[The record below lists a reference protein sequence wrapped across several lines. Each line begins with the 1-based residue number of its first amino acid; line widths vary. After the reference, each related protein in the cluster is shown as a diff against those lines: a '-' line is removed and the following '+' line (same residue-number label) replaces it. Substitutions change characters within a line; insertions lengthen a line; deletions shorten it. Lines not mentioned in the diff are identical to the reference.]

1 MGTLQREALDA
12 IRELAGDNTDLLQQI
27 VALYLDSTPGLLEQ
41 MKSGF
46 ANGDLTTIRNA
57 AHTLKSSSANLGA
70 TELSKMCSQLE
81 AAARA
86 GAIGPETPSA
96 QAIESEYEGVKSAL
110 LAEIA

>member
-1 MGTLQREALDA
+1 MSTLQREALDA
-12 IRELAGDNTDLLQQI
+12 IRELGGDTPDLLQQI
-27 VALYLDSTPGLLEQ
+27 VHLYLDAAPGLLQQ
-41 MKSGF
+41 MKAGF
-46 ANGDLTTIRNA
+46 ASGDLTSVRNA

-70 TELSKMCSQLE
+70 AQLSRMCSQLE

-86 GAIGPETPSA
+86 GAIGPEVPSA